1 VYRQIDLF
9 GMAGIDYVIVNLDPT
24 NEIKSLENLQ
34 KVLLRSIDKLFDY
47 IVRSY

>member
-24 NEIKSLENLQ
+24 NEIKSLE
-34 KVLLRSIDKLFDY
+34 KFAKSIVKKY
-47 IVRSY
+47 R